1 MPTDYACQ
9 AAAEQAARGIAP
21 VRALLLPAQRSAPA
35 QQEEVSVVI
44 RSFMGPGAGG
54 RPPAPEDSAP
64 RVEPVGAPMGAAV
77 LLSFLDGLRADLS
90 GALVD
95 WYSSIPAQLPVTL
108 GASGAEPSDRSPAR
122 LPNGWQSL
130 ADLQSNAQDVLT
142 VLSSRPRDGQQ
153 VGPAELSWR
162 LALLEDAFSGALRR
176 MGIPDQPA
184 ADCAAELTVATG
196 SLFGLNRPT
205 PRSAPAQHSPS
216 Y

>member
-9 AAAEQAARGIAP
+9 AAAEQAAHGIAP
-21 VRALLLPAQRSAPA
+21 IRALLVPAQRSGPP

-44 RSFMGPGAGG
+44 RSFMGPQQTSRSSARREEG
-54 RPPAPEDSAP
+54 PPP
-64 RVEPVGAPMGAAV
+64 VEPVGAPVGAAV

-95 WYSSIPAQLPVTL
+95 WYSAIPTQLPQTL
-108 GASGAEPSDRSPAR
+108 GVPGADSSGPPAR
-122 LPNGWQSL
+122 IPNGWQSL

-142 VLSSRPRDGQQ
+142 VLAGRPRGGQQ

-162 LALLEDAFSGALRR
+162 LALLEDLFSGALRR
-176 MGIPDQPA
+176 MGIPDDTA
-184 ADCAAELTVATG
+184 TDSAAELVGATG

-205 PRSAPAQHSPS
+205 PRSAPAPQQA

>member
-44 RSFMGPGAGG
+44 RSFLGPDAAG
-54 RPPAPEDSAP
+54 RPPAPDDSAP
-64 RVEPVGAPMGAAV
+64 RVEPVSAPMGAAV

-95 WYSSIPAQLPVTL
+95 WYSSIPAQLPATL
-108 GASGAEPSDRSPAR
+108 GAPGAESPGQSPAR

-142 VLSSRPRDGQQ
+142 VLASRPRDGQQ

-162 LALLEDAFSGALRR
+162 LALLEDVFSGALRR

-184 ADCAAELTVATG
+184 ADCAAELTAATG

>member
-9 AAAEQAARGIAP
+9 AAAEQAAHGIAP
-21 VRALLLPAQRSAPA
+21 VRALLAPSNRSAPQ

-44 RSFMGPGAGG
+44 RSFLGSDAPG
-54 RPPAPEDSAP
+54 RPPANDDVY
-64 RVEPVGAPMGAAV
+64 VEPVAAPVGAAV

-95 WYSSIPAQLPVTL
+95 WYSAIPVHLPQTL
-108 GASGAEPSDRSPAR
+108 GVPGAEPSGRTAAR

-130 ADLQSNAQDVLT
+130 ADLQANAQDVLT
-142 VLSSRPRDGQQ
+142 VLASRPRNGQI
-153 VGPAELSWR
+153 GPAELNWR
-162 LALLEDAFSGALRR
+162 LALLEDVFAGALRR
-176 MGIPDQPA
+176 MGIPDGTA
-184 ADCAAELTVATG
+184 VECSAELVGATG

-205 PRSAPAQHSPS
+205 PRSAPAQHTQS

>member
-21 VRALLLPAQRSAPA
+21 VRAHLVPTRRSAP

-44 RSFMGPGAGG
+44 RSFLGADGAA
-54 RPPAPEDSAP
+54 RPPAGDAPP
-64 RVEPVGAPMGAAV
+64 RVEPVDPYTGAAV
-77 LLSFLDGLRADLS
+77 LLGFLDGLRADLG

-95 WYSSIPAQLPVTL
+95 WYSSIPADLPLTL
-108 GASGAEPSDRSPAR
+108 GAPGAERPGRPPAR
-122 LPNGWQSL
+122 VPNGWQTL
-130 ADLQSNAQDVLT
+130 ADLQASAQDVLT
-142 VLSSRPRDGQQ
+142 VLSSRPGGQ

-162 LALLEDAFSGALRR
+162 LALLEDVFAGALRR
-176 MGIPDQPA
+176 MGVPDGTSA
-184 ADCAAELTVATG
+184 ECAAQLTGAAG

-205 PRSAPAQHSPS
+205 PRSAPERQGPS

>member
-9 AAAEQAARGIAP
+9 AAAEQAAHGIAP
-21 VRALLLPAQRSAPA
+21 VRALLVPAQRPSPQ

-44 RSFMGPGAGG
+44 RSFMGPQQSG
-54 RPPAPEDSAP
+54 RPPAPREEAP
-64 RVEPVGAPMGAAV
+64 PVEPVGAPVGAAV

-95 WYSSIPAQLPVTL
+95 WYSAIPTQLPQTL
-108 GASGAEPSDRSPAR
+108 GVPGADSSGPPAR
-122 LPNGWQSL
+122 IPNGWQSL

-142 VLSSRPRDGQQ
+142 VLAGRPRGGQQ

-162 LALLEDAFSGALRR
+162 LALLEDLFSGALRR
-176 MGIPDQPA
+176 MGIPDA
-184 ADCAAELTVATG
+184 TATESSAELVGATG

-205 PRSAPAQHSPS
+205 PRSAPAQQQA

>member
-21 VRALLLPAQRSAPA
+21 VRAFLVPAQRPAPR

-44 RSFMGPGAGG
+44 RSFLGTSAPG
-54 RPPAPEDSAP
+54 RPPAPDNAP
-64 RVEPVGAPMGAAV
+64 PRIEPVTPPMGAAV
-77 LLSFLDGLRADLS
+77 LLSFLDGLRADLG

-95 WYSSIPAQLPVTL
+95 WYSTIPTQLPVTL
-108 GASGAEPSDRSPAR
+108 GAPGAEASGRSPVHV
-122 LPNGWQSL
+122 PNGWQSL

-142 VLSSRPRDGQQ
+142 LLANRPRGQ

-162 LALLEDAFSGALRR
+162 LALLEDVFSGALRR
-176 MGIPDQPA
+176 MGIPD
-184 ADCAAELTVATG
+184 DTSSGCAAELTSATG

-205 PRSAPAQHSPS
+205 PRSGSDQHGQG